1 MRGIITLLLDL
12 ELRVTSSFS
21 SDSRRKLVGHRLR
34 AFPYWRTGHK
44 FCVGQDLL
52 SKNIT
57 SAYGAAQAVAVL
69 SYSEIEK
76 SEAGHLLA
84 RVLLA
89 GGEAERALNV
99 LNKLP
104 KGFVDKPEVQE
115 DISACLMALGKD
127 EEAQSVLLR
136 LCSARLSPE
145 GRAVMAYLEKKL
157 SNKLYS

>member
-1 MRGIITLLLDL
+1 MKGILTLLLDL
-12 ELRVTSSFS
+12 ELRATASLSV
-21 SDSRRKLVGHRLR
+21 DSRRDLVARRLR
-34 AFPYWRTGHK
+34 SFPYWRNGHK
-44 FCVGQDLL
+44 FCVGHDL
-52 SKNIT
+52 STKNIS

-69 SYSEIEK
+69 SRSDFEK
-76 SEAGHLLA
+76 AEAGHLLA

-89 GGEAERALNV
+89 GGDAERALNS

-104 KGFVDKPEVQE
+104 SFFVEKPEVQE

-136 LCSARLSPE
+136 LGSDRVSPQ

>member
-1 MRGIITLLLDL
+1 MRVIITLMLDL
-12 ELRVTSSFS
+12 ELRLTRSLLSE
-21 SDSRRKLVGHRLR
+21 SRRELVGRRLR
-34 AFPYWRTGHK
+34 SFPYWRNGQK
-44 FCVGQDLL
+44 FCVNHALL
-52 SKNIT
+52 IKDIGG
-57 SAYGAAQAVAVL
+57 AYGAAQAVAVL
-69 SYSEIEK
+69 SRSDAEK
-76 SEAGHLLA
+76 AEAGHLLA

-89 GGEAERALNV
+89 GGESERALAS

-104 KGFVDKPEVQE
+104 AWFVEKPEVQE

-136 LCSARLSPE
+136 LGSDRLSPE